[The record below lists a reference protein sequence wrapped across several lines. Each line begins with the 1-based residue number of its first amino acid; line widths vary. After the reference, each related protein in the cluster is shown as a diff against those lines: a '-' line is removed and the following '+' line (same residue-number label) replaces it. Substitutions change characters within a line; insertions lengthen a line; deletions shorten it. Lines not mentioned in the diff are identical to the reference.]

1 MILSDLLKAFDTI
14 NHENLLKKFEATSFS
29 DQYIRW
35 FWSYLF
41 KQIFFKEIKNQL
53 SDYFTL
59 YFRIID
65 VPYLKIKSIFIY

>member
-14 NHENLLKKFEATSFS
+14 NHENLLKKLEATSFS
-29 DQYIRW
+29 DQCIRW
-35 FWSYLF
+35 FWSYLCE
-41 KQIFFKEIKNQL
+41 QIFFKEIKNQL

-59 YFRIID
+59 YFRNID